1 MPRSKTHLPP
11 SRRPELQRQD
21 RAGEMTAG
29 FRLLLAMNCQVAGIA
44 ASGFQKMH
52 GRGPEAAFFHFLCYF
67 VGT

>member
-1 MPRSKTHLPP
+1 
-11 SRRPELQRQD
+11 
-21 RAGEMTAG
+21 MTAG